1 MPRNLLLVLLVLA
14 GPASADPFDLRV
26 RTTTPPTIATVAE
39 TLAHFLVPTG
49 YHVACSD
56 PLLGDYRDLCSRP
69 APVRVEGQVL
79 ALRSFLPT
87 LVPDTVALYADP
99 ATLRLVFGPVTDA
112 TRFGVYPVAEPEV
125 SPALIAEPLERAP
138 AAVPAS
144 VPPPVI
150 KTPEPMDEA
159 AAMAPETPEVAAPIA
174 PVARF
179 KLQLRPGEAL
189 SMQLARQAPA
199 RYQIVW
205 RARTDLLVAA
215 SAEIEGGTFE
225 DTVVLA
231 LRALWRTKAPL
242 RVSAYS
248 NNVLVIESL

>member
-14 GPASADPFDLRV
+14 GPTSADPFGLRV
-26 RTTTPPTIATVAE
+26 RTTTPPTVATVAE

-49 YHVACSD
+49 YHLVCSD
-56 PLLGDYRDLCSRP
+56 PVLGDYRDLCSRP
-69 APVRVEGQVL
+69 APVRAEGQVL

-87 LVPDTVALYADP
+87 LVPDTVALYVDS
-99 ATLRLVFGPVTDA
+99 ATLRLVIGPVTDA
-112 TRFGVYPVAEPEV
+112 TRFGAYPVPPLET
-125 SPALIAEPLERAP
+125 SPALIAEPIERTP
-138 AAVPAS
+138 AAVAAP
-144 VPPPVI
+144 VERPVI
-150 KTPEPMDEA
+150 KTPEPIIEA
-159 AAMAPETPEVAAPIA
+159 ASIAPEAPEAVAPIA
-174 PVARF
+174 TVARF

-215 SAEIEGGTFE
+215 SAEIEGDTFE

-231 LRALWRTKAPL
+231 LRALWRTKSPL